1 MATLVHLH
9 DPFDPTKRHVYSL
22 AKKTTVRRLVQ
33 RHKGLRRHTHVFRPG
48 GVYGRRQ
55 VREFSRPT
63 VCFLNGVALKRDQ
76 WKRTEVYSQD
86 IVTFFA
92 APLGGG
98 GGGGGGSGAVIG
110 IVMALAIAI
119 AAPYLGPIAGG
130 FLFAG
135 GAVAAAGSFAAI
147 AGTAIVGIGLSVVA
161 YGVMSLFS
169 TPAPPN
175 NTAQTGYAGATP
187 ASSPTYNLTA
197 QGNEARL
204 TQPIPELF
212 GRNRCFPDFVTT
224 PYADYVDNEQY
235 LHHILA
241 IGIGEYEIDE
251 DSVKLGDT
259 AITSYGD
266 DAVQWAVVLPDDL
279 ADTDLVDERYLQSRD
294 VADIELLDATESSP
308 WAGPYVCSPPNTIT
322 NKMQIDT
329 GAPRG
334 LYKFNAGTGGLDAMS
349 VTFEV
354 QVQQIDDQGVPLGD
368 PDTWTA
374 FDPTTITKTA
384 TSQDPVR
391 WTDELVLPGAGRW
404 QMRVRRTD
412 TKDTSLQA
420 GHELHLIGLKG
431 KLLSR
436 RTFSGV
442 TCVAL
447 KMKASSGL
455 TSAQSRA
462 FNCVAT
468 RKLPTW
474 DFDAEAMGTDLLATR
489 DPCDAFAYIARSS
502 NGARLSDDQI
512 DLAGLYAN
520 RADFSGMSPS
530 AWTFDFVYDQTIT
543 QSEALAR
550 PARAVVAERV
560 TQGGK
565 LRLVRDVAVA
575 APVAM
580 FSPRNIMPGTLD
592 LQYAMVDNTT
602 SDALIGTYIDQRTWQ
617 PVDVTVAFDDSAQ
630 ERPSRMTLYGVG
642 NREQAR
648 AVLWNLARANRYR
661 RRTVGWQSPMEGLA
675 VLFGDG
681 ISFSHDVPNW
691 GQTLEVIDYDAGTQT
706 FTFVD
711 APDFSDTG
719 ATYYAGVRNS
729 VGQKAGPFVAVA
741 VDGQPN
747 QLQLTGDLSALPE
760 ILTGGDKER
769 TWLQFGPGEAYAK
782 PLKVKQVTPR
792 DEQTAEIVAFDDDP
806 RMYDP
811 LPDDPEVPIGLPTDP
826 ITIHV
831 SEDATGINLRTL
843 ANLND
848 YVGVVAQQVTIIIDP
863 GVDAGAIV
871 RGTWPAG
878 YVPILVNQGFISGA
892 AGAGGPPSTA
902 GSPGGT
908 GLDTS
913 SGALNLDNSAGTIR
927 GGGGG
932 GGGGGTAI
940 YALGDGGATF
950 SLSGGSGGHGRG
962 SSSGPSA
969 GTAGETN
976 TSIDPAPSGGTGGA
990 GGEWGTAGSGGAPG
1004 NTMFTGGA
1012 LPGGAGGAAGKAIVG
1027 LANIT
1032 FTGGHGTITGPTA

>member
-1 MATLVHLH
+1 MGTLVHLH
-9 DPFDPTKRHVYSL
+9 DPFSPMARRVYSL

-76 WKRTEVYSQD
+76 WKRAEVGPKD
-86 IVTFFA
+86 VVTFYA
-92 APLGGG
+92 APLGGGG

-110 IVMALAIAI
+110 IVLALAIVV
-119 AAPYLGPIAGG
+119 AAPYIGGLLGPVLAETFAIGVSTATSIATG
-130 FLFAG
+130 
-135 GAVAAAGSFAAI
+135 V
-147 AGTAIVGIGLSVVA
+147 VGLGLGLVA

-169 TPAPPN
+169 TPPPPN
-175 NTAQTGYAGATP
+175 NAAQTGYAGATP

-197 QGNEARL
+197 QGNEGRIG
-204 TQPIPELF
+204 QPIPELF
-212 GRNRCFPDFVTT
+212 GRNRSFPDFVTT

-235 LHHILA
+235 LHHIMA

-251 DSVKLGDT
+251 DSIKLGDT
-259 AITSYGD
+259 AITSYGT
-266 DAVQWAVVLPDDL
+266 DAVQWSVILPGDL
-279 ADTDLVDERYLQSRD
+279 SDTDLVDERYLQSRD
-294 VADIELLDATESSP
+294 VADIELLDAAESSP

-334 LYKFNAGTGGLDAMS
+334 LYKFNSGTGGLDAMS

-354 QVQQIDDQGVPLGD
+354 QVQAIDDQGVPLGD

-436 RTFSGV
+436 RTFTGV
-442 TCVAL
+442 TCIAL
-447 KMKASSGL
+447 KMKASAGL

-462 FNCVAT
+462 FNCVST
-468 RKLPTW
+468 RKLPT
-474 DFDAEAMGTDLLATR
+474 FDLEAGTMGTDLVATR

-520 RADFSGMSPS
+520 RADFAAMSPS

-550 PARAVVAERV
+550 PCRAVVAERV

-565 LRLVRDVAVA
+565 LRLVRDVPVA

-580 FSPRNIMPGTLD
+580 FSPRNILPGTLD

-602 SDALIGTYIDQRTWQ
+602 ADALIGTYIDQRTFQ

-642 NREQAR
+642 NRDQAR
-648 AVLWNLARANRYR
+648 AVLWNLARGNRYR

-691 GQTLEVIDYDAGTQT
+691 GQTLEVTAYDAASGI
-706 FTFVD
+706 FVVSD
-711 APDFSDTG
+711 PPDFSDST
-719 ATYYAGVRNS
+719 ATYYAAVRTS
-729 VGQKAGPFVAVA
+729 AGQKAGPFTVQP
-741 VDGQPN
+741 VDGHDDRIT
-747 QLQLTGDLSALPE
+747 LDADDTLPE

-792 DEQTAEIVAFDDDP
+792 DEQTAEILAFDDDP

-831 SEDATGINLRTL
+831 DEDATGINLRTL

-863 GVDAGAIV
+863 GVDAGPIV
-871 RGTWPAG
+871 RGTWPSG

-892 AGAGGPPSTA
+892 AGAGGPPSTS

-908 GLDTS
+908 ALDTS
-913 SGALNLDNSAGTIR
+913 SGALSLDNSAGTIR

-940 YALGDGGATF
+940 YDLGDGGATF
-950 SLSGGSGGHGRG
+950 SLSGGSGGHGR
-962 SSSGPSA
+962 SSSGAQAA

-976 TSIDPAPSGGTGGA
+976 TSIDPPPTGGTGGT
-990 GGEWGTAGSGGAPG
+990 GGDWGTAGVTGAAG
-1004 NTMFTGGA
+1004 DTLFTGGA
-1012 LPGGAGGAAGKAIVG
+1012 LPGGPGGAAGKAVVG
-1027 LANIT
+1027 LANIA
-1032 FTGGHGTITGPTA
+1032 FTGAHGTITGPTS